1 MEKTYTISLSLEEM
15 KMILTGLE
23 LKMKDEARKDNK
35 YEESGDFRT
44 SFVWLEEGR
53 RTDQLHDKIFF
64 AIEK

>member
-1 MEKTYTISLSLEEM
+1 M

-23 LKMKDEARKDNK
+23 LKMKDEARKVNK